1 VCARNNRKLFDEQ
14 MRTSE
19 CINQP
24 ALNEARLVIVDE
36 SFDLN
41 RDGGHGFKQPNVE
54 LSGAL

>member
-1 VCARNNRKLFDEQ
+1 

-41 RDGGHGFKQPNVE
+41 RDGGHGFKQPNVPNNRR
-54 LSGAL
+54 LQRAARKPSG